1 MSWITAADPL
11 ALVAIQAG
19 QINAPSRSGAATS
32 TTQLDAQQR
41 FITLGEP
48 VPIVFARFRNSKGGI
63 LVSPGATEAQF
74 VNDLSNNVTAS
85 YHLPISEGQISS
97 IARKDVFQRA
107 CRVGSHTQTYDR
119 RAGTWPPGNFLV
131 QRAGK
136 NLPTAPY
143 FCGSVGLY
151 TGISTLSF
159 SVTIPDGFDQYNRQV
174 HLFIRGGMYVTR
186 IYDSVFGPSDNF
198 ADLVKWLLVNT
209 SRVPSAMIDDAAMST
224 AATFLEYNS
233 FTCNCEIKQSTNYTD
248 LLSNWAP
255 YFLLGESNNGGK
267 KGLRPLLPTTA
278 TGAIDTGAITP
289 EYVFTEDFILPET
302 LEINYLSLADRLP
315 FVAQVIWR
323 QQLESNIG
331 IVRTAEV
338 RYAGTALSGPY
349 EAHDLSAFCTNED
362 HAVKVG
368 AYILAKRT
376 YPTHVIRFTARP
388 QAHNINVTVGD
399 IISVN
404 LQRQATNYVA
414 SSHHY
419 LYQVERITKTLA
431 GDVTYEAT
439 HFPVDDQ
446 NRSLIA
452 LDVAAA
458 TGTGIIIPNIR
469 TGVTC
474 DVNSSTDNTI
484 PTEEYIEPGDANDPT
499 DGTGTDTSTG
509 AGSAT
514 VITPGGNNNGGPRE
528 SEPNDGGPNDDD
540 GKDGDRPP
548 VYGRDPNNNG
558 LAGVPLSINTPCA
571 VQWLRNGS
579 PIPGATSNTYT
590 PGIDDIGQTVQGQ
603 VTCDGGTPIL
613 TDSIPI
619 YVVNP
624 SFTSNGGVKAT
635 ITFRRRSTG
644 LARYCSTSS
653 VYGGCAINP
662 DSSFAITIATK
673 FISLQAGA
681 STNTEVVKPWEQTY
695 IGCEASPT
703 PFLIRTGYS
712 YIRGSDGQTI
722 FTVSSTCSFA
732 SEISIPTVY
741 YEHEVALLITSIV
754 LTEAHP
760 TYGAAGTEVLD
771 LGLLESIS
779 SGANYWDNNGV
790 VGA

>member
-1 MSWITAADPL
+1 MTWITASDPL
-11 ALVAIQAG
+11 ALIAIQAG
-19 QINAPSRSGAATS
+19 QINTPSGPAAAS
-32 TTQLDAQQR
+32 ATQLDTQQR
-41 FITLGEP
+41 FIALGEP

-74 VNDLSNNVTAS
+74 TNDISNNVTAR
-85 YHLPISEGQISS
+85 YHLPISEGQITS
-97 IARKDVFQRA
+97 IPRKDVFQRA

-119 RAGTWPPGNFLV
+119 RAGTWAPGNYLV

-136 NLPTAPY
+136 NLPAAPY
-143 FCGSVGLY
+143 FCGNVGLY
-151 TGISTLSF
+151 SGISTLSF

-198 ADLVKWLLVNT
+198 ADLVKWLLINT
-209 SRVPSAMIDDAAMST
+209 SRVPTAMIDDAALLA
-224 AATFLEYNS
+224 AATYLEYNA
-233 FTCNCEIKQSTNYTD
+233 FTCNCELKTSTNLPD
-248 LLSNWAP
+248 LLANWAP

-278 TGAIDTGAITP
+278 TGAINTGPITP
-289 EYVFTEDFILPET
+289 EFTFNEDFILPGT
-302 LEINYLSLADRLP
+302 VEINYLSLADRLP

-331 IVRTAEV
+331 IIRTAEV
-338 RYAGTALSGPY
+338 RYAGTAAAGPY
-349 EAHDLSAFCTNED
+349 ETHDLSAFCTNES

-368 AYILAKRT
+368 AYMLAKRT

-388 QAHNINVTVGD
+388 QAHNIIIAVGD

-484 PTEEYIEPGDANDPT
+484 PAEEYIEPGDGNDPT

-509 AGSAT
+509 AGSVT
-514 VITPGGNNNGGPRE
+514 VIAPGGNNNGGPRD
-528 SEPNDGGPNDDD
+528 SEPDD
-540 GKDGDRPP
+540 GEPNPDDNKDGDSPP
-548 VYGRDPNNNG
+548 VTGLDPNNNG
-558 LAGVPLSINTPCA
+558 LLGRPITVGTPCD
-571 VQWLRNGS
+571 VQWLRDGS
-579 PIPGATSNTYT
+579 PISGATSNVYT
-590 PGIDDIGQTVQGQ
+590 PTFDDLGKTLTPQ
-603 VTCDGGTPIL
+603 VTCPGEPPRLLDSFPVYIVYPRFQSGAKVRVTFNRFTRGGRRL
-613 TDSIPI
+613 CS
-619 YVVNP
+619 NP
-624 SFTSNGGVKAT
+624 AGTA
-635 ITFRRRSTG
+635 
-644 LARYCSTSS
+644 
-653 VYGGCAINP
+653 GGCGDSDQTFSVDFATMITEIRAGACDLTSVIQPYSSCFASCGDDPQNFLVRAGYEYTRAADGVHVMHVHSVCALPAPSNP
-662 DSSFAITIATK
+662 QFFYTHQIGLQITGIT
-673 FISLQAGA
+673 LLENGYYGQAGDD
-681 STNTEVVKPWEQTY
+681 V
-695 IGCEASPT
+695 
-703 PFLIRTGYS
+703 F
-712 YIRGSDGQTI
+712 
-722 FTVSSTCSFA
+722 
-732 SEISIPTVY
+732 
-741 YEHEVALLITSIV
+741 
-754 LTEAHP
+754 
-760 TYGAAGTEVLD
+760 D
-771 LGLLESIS
+771 LGLLEAVQ
-779 SGANYWDNNGV
+779 SGASYWNTYGV
-790 VGA
+790 VG